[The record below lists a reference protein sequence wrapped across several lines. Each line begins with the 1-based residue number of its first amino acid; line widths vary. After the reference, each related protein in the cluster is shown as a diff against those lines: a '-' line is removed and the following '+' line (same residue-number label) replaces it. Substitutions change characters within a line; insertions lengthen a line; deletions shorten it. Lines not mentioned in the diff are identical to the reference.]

1 MDDNYNKNDKDIV
14 LKKHKYK
21 RLEST
26 PQLKLHRN
34 DIVGIT
40 FFQNAFY
47 FQLMSKNINSNKQ

>member
-1 MDDNYNKNDKDIV
+1 MDDNYNKNNKDIV

-34 DIVGIT
+34 DIVGI
-40 FFQNAFY
+40 FFN
-47 FQLMSKNINSNKQ
+47 